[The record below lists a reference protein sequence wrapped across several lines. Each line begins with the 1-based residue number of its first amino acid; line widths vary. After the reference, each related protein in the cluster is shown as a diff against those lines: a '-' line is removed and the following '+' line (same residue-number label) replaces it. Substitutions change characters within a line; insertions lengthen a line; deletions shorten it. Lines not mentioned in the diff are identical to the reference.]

1 MNSPGQARQPAPP
14 SGCFCAVGP
23 STNGPGDALNA
34 LGASPKADPH
44 PRSRSRLERGAVHGV
59 SRTAN
64 GFGGDKA
71 ANDAPSDGNGE
82 TQGNGNGGTDCCV
95 TGATLNGG
103 IAARRERQRQQGS
116 DYERFHAHNVA
127 H

>member
-64 GFGGDKA
+64 GFGDNEAPHGTADNGDR
-71 ANDAPSDGNGE
+71 E
-82 TQGNGNGGTDCCV
+82 TQGNGDGGADCRV
-95 TGATLNGG
+95 TGATLSGG

-127 H
+127 Q